1 MKPDILITN
10 ICLPA
15 DGKEQAVQGNCSIA
29 LSGDTIEEI
38 GLAADFR
45 AVKAK
50 TIINGQGNLALPG
63 LVNGHCH
70 AAMTLFRGLAD
81 DLQLME
87 WLNDHIFPAEAAHVN
102 SEMVYWCT
110 RLAAAEMILSGTTT
124 VADGYFHEHE
134 AARAFADAGMR
145 AIVAQAIIDF
155 PAPGVPDPTRKIQV
169 TADFIDQWQQEDS
182 LISPAVFAHSPY
194 TCSPETLQQ
203 AKTLAR
209 DKGVLFFIHLAE
221 SRFEAD
227 MVINSQ
233 SSSPVRHLHSL
244 GILDR
249 QTVCIHCVHPDEED
263 MDILAASGAAVVT
276 CPQSNMKLAS
286 GIAPVQAMLAK
297 GIRLGLGTDGA
308 ASNNGLDM
316 FREMDLCAKLHK
328 LPNLDPVAVPAAAV
342 LQMATSSGAAA
353 LGMQEEIGTL
363 APGMKADII
372 LVDSKAAHL
381 QPLHGLDLLV
391 YAAGGA
397 DVQTVLI
404 NGQLVMENR
413 KFLSF
418 DLAETME
425 QVRRLARQVKG

>member
-1 MKPDILITN
+1 MKTDILITN
-10 ICLPA
+10 VCLPA
-15 DGKEQAVQGNCSIA
+15 DGKKKAVRSNCSIA
-29 LSGDTIEEI
+29 ISGDSIEQI
-38 GLAADFR
+38 GPAADFKT
-45 AVKAK
+45 VKAG
-50 TIINGQGNLALPG
+50 TTINGQGQLAMHG

-87 WLNDHIFPAEAAHVN
+87 WLNDHIFPAEAVSVN
-102 SEMVYWCT
+102 PEMVYWCT
-110 RLAAAEMILSGTTT
+110 RLAAAEMIMSGTTT
-124 VADGYFHEHE
+124 VADGYFHEHD

-145 AIVAQAIIDF
+145 AVVGQAIIDF
-155 PAPGVPDPTRKIQV
+155 PAPGVPDPTRKIEV
-169 TADFIDQWQQEDS
+169 TAAFIDQWQQKNS
-182 LISPAVFAHSPY
+182 LITPAVFAHSPY

-203 AKTLAR
+203 AKALAR

-221 SRFEAD
+221 SRFETD

-233 SSSPVRHLHSL
+233 GSSPVRHLHSL
-244 GILDR
+244 GILD
-249 QTVCIHCVHPDEED
+249 QETVSIHCVHLDEED
-263 MDILAASGAAVVT
+263 MDILAATGSGVVT

-286 GIAPVQAMLAK
+286 GIAPVQAMLERS
-297 GIRLGLGTDGA
+297 IRMGLGTDGA

-316 FREMDLCAKLHK
+316 FREMDLCAKLQK
-328 LPNLDPVAVPAAAV
+328 IPTLDPVAVPAGRIIEI
-342 LQMATSSGAAA
+342 ATSGGAAL
-353 LGMQEEIGTL
+353 LGMEDKIGTL
-363 APGMKADII
+363 AAGMKADII
-372 LVDSKAAHL
+372 LLNCHASHL

-418 DLAETME
+418 DLAETMQ
-425 QVRRLARQVKG
+425 QVRRQAGQIEQ